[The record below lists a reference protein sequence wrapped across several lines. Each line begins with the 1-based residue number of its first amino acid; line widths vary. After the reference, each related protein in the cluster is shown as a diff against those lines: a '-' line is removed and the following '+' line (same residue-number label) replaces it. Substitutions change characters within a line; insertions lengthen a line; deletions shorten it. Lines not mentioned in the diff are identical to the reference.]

1 MNPEYGT
8 VVTTPE
14 TPTTTRFSFVV
25 RDPKNVRKGKF
36 VQLQGEDGLLVGVIQ
51 DIVRANRYFEH
62 AESISEYEKGAG
74 AASVMENF
82 PTNEW
87 EFAVADCQVLGAFE
101 EGRLKRSAYPPAPG
115 TKVHACDES
124 MLKEFLGF
132 EDAGMHLGKL
142 FQQNVEV
149 KVNLTRLL
157 QKHLALLAQSGAGKS
172 YAAAVLIEELLAR
185 KKEDGRIAVAVI
197 DVHGEYAGLAEKRHN
212 PELVDKVT
220 VVPGDKIRIAASRL
234 TTSMLAQFLPDIS
247 PAQLR
252 DLAPVL
258 REAKK
263 KFKEQEQPF
272 TLKELMAAVEAS
284 EIRDNS
290 KSALMAWLSEL
301 RSYKIVGARDSPNL
315 KRSLKSGQLLV
326 FNLAEVIQLK
336 KKQMIVAYL
345 AHKMF
350 NLRRLKELPPFLL
363 LVEEAHNFAPEK
375 VEKRG
380 AISRSILET
389 IAREGRKFGAS
400 LCLISQRPVK
410 LSTTALSQCNSFL
423 ILRVT
428 NPYDLKH
435 IEESCENIDSN
446 TSGAI
451 TTLKTGEGI
460 LIGEAVNHPVFLKV
474 RARRS
479 RSSGGGTALEKL
491 AREFEDEQ
499 SIAETVSEVEA
510 AEAFL

>member
-1 MNPEYGT
+1 MNAEYGT

-25 RDPKNVRKGKF
+25 ADPKSVRKGKF

-62 AESISEYEKGAG
+62 AESISEYEKGG
-74 AASVMENF
+74 TVSVMENF
-82 PTNEW
+82 PAGEW

-101 EGRLKRSAYPPAPG
+101 DGRLKRSAYPPAPG
-115 TKVHACDES
+115 TKVHACEEGL
-124 MLKEFLGF
+124 LKEFLGF
-132 EDAGMHLGKL
+132 ENTGLHLGKL

-149 KVNLTRLL
+149 KVNLTRLF

-172 YAAAVLIEELLAR
+172 YAAAVLIEEVLSR
-185 KKEDGRIAVAVI
+185 KKEEGRIAIAVI
-197 DVHGEYAGLAEKRHN
+197 DVHGEYAGLAEKRNN
-212 PELVDKVT
+212 PELAGKVT
-220 VVPGDKIRIAASRL
+220 VVSGDKIHIAASRL
-234 TTSMLAQFLPDIS
+234 TPQMLAEFLPDIS

-258 REAKK
+258 REVKK
-263 KFKEQEQPF
+263 KYKEQEEPF
-272 TLKELMAAVEAS
+272 TLKELMQAVEAS

-290 KSALMAWLSEL
+290 KQALMAWLSEL
-301 RSYKIVGARDSPNL
+301 RSYRIVGARDAPNL
-315 KRSLKSGQLLV
+315 KRSLKPGQLLV
-326 FNLAEVIQLK
+326 FNFADVIQLR
-336 KKQMIVAYL
+336 KKQMLVAYL
-345 AHKMF
+345 ARKMF
-350 NLRRLKELPPFLL
+350 NLRRKKELPPFLL

-380 AISRSILET
+380 AISRGILET

-410 LSTTALSQCNSFL
+410 LSTTILSQANTFL
-423 ILRVT
+423 IMRVT

-435 IEESCENIDSN
+435 IEESCENIDAN
-446 TSGAI
+446 TSGQI

-474 RARRS
+474 RARKS
-479 RSSGGGTALEKL
+479 KSFGGGMALEQQ
-491 AREFEDEQ
+491 AREFEEEQ
-499 SIAETVSEVEA
+499 SLAETVSEVEA